1 MGDQEQVIRLELL
14 KKDVEETI
22 ADEILYSND
31 WQSMLFDA
39 CKKLYKQKYIGQTY
53 PQEEIE
59 TKILNLT
66 KMISIEKNLKITL
79 GEQVSEFFW
88 QEFLNS
94 LQMDYAQLVWTKVFK
109 RTEATERVY
118 YFSFVP
124 VALQTTG
131 FPFNFHLEE
140 SLSQQFIPGETHE
153 LVTNWENQLLS
164 SIEDYISTKLIIP
177 DLQLSEVDEEQE
189 QVQRELEMLRLE
201 FEPEDQTSEWSER
214 PVDSTLENLILPE
227 YEEEAST
234 EQSEALVLSD
244 NDEEYTEILAIL
256 DRIETQTEEHD
267 PLEILETEDDNDQSQ
282 TEDSTNEGHVAKDRS
297 RATRRNR
304 QANRK
309 KAKAK
314 KKKKTDE
321 LPEKLIVDEE
331 IDWDSINELA
341 ELADSKQKENYEVS
355 LSEDTSLQVME
366 QEELVNRVRYLEEEI
381 KRANDSK
388 ARVLVA
394 NERLEHD
401 NQRLERQLLDYRLR
415 WLEDEPTYHKR
426 TSDWY
431 KKIKIEVSEY
441 DELIQ
446 KARLLEHIWKIN
458 QQLIGTTE
466 KLTIKDQHHTYEFER
481 VQQIKNSAKDLELF
495 VMMDECRNINER
507 VKIRHGFL
515 FIPARAIIQK
525 RDYDNLLE
533 KAAYFDMMQAE
544 NQLLEKMIS
553 SHEKKLEEKEMKKV
567 KSVEV
572 KKD

>member
-1 MGDQEQVIRLELL
+1 MGDQEQGIKLELWQNE
-14 KKDVEETI
+14 VEETI
-22 ADEILYSND
+22 ADEVLYNED
-31 WQSMLFDA
+31 WQTALFLA
-39 CKKLYKQKYIGQTY
+39 CERLYAQKFIGQTY
-53 PQEEIE
+53 PQSEIE

-79 GEQVSEFFW
+79 GSQVSEFFW
-88 QEFLNS
+88 QEFLDA
-94 LQMDYAQLVWTKVFK
+94 LKMDYTQLVWTRIF
-109 RTEATERVY
+109 RRIEAMNTVY
-118 YFSFVP
+118 YFSFIP
-124 VALQTTG
+124 VAFQTTG

-140 SLSQQFIPGETHE
+140 SLKQQFVPGESDE
-153 LVTNWENQLLS
+153 VMNNWKNQMLS
-164 SIEDYISTKLIIP
+164 TMDDYISTKLLIPAIDFDDEQLQKELEWLELETDLEVESSNRDESVVLPGVIELPDFDPFDLPNLQEEVAEEETEWIP
-177 DLQLSEVDEEQE
+177 DKQ
-189 QVQRELEMLRLE
+189 
-201 FEPEDQTSEWSER
+201 
-214 PVDSTLENLILPE
+214 
-227 YEEEAST
+227 
-234 EQSEALVLSD
+234 
-244 NDEEYTEILAIL
+244 NDEEYSEILAIL
-256 DRIETQTEEHD
+256 DRIETQAESQDLLELEVEEQTS
-267 PLEILETEDDNDQSQ
+267 EIDTDDGEEFVEKEHSR
-282 TEDSTNEGHVAKDRS
+282 TSRRAKKEN
-297 RATRRNR
+297 RR
-304 QANRK
+304 
-309 KAKAK
+309 KAKPK
-314 KKKKTDE
+314 KKNKKEE
-321 LPEKLIVDEE
+321 LPEKLMADEE
-331 IDWDSINELA
+331 VDWDTINQLA
-341 ELADSKQKENYEVS
+341 ELAESKTKKKKKHEVA
-355 LSEDTSLQVME
+355 LAEETALQTMD
-366 QEELVNRVRYLEEEI
+366 QEELVNRVRYLEEELR
-381 KRANDSK
+381 RANDSK

-401 NQRLERQLLDYRLR
+401 NQRLERQLLDHRLR

-515 FIPARAIIQK
+515 FIPAKAIIQK

-553 SHEKKLEEKEMKKV
+553 THEKNLEEKQLKKV
-567 KSVEV
+567 KSVEIEE
-572 KKD
+572 D